1 MIFALHVFNPKDVHL
16 ALVPAA
22 AAAAAAA
29 AINAVFFTAYAE
41 AIETILQCFCEDLER
56 NDGSALR
63 AYYMPDSLKQLVLEK
78 IRKPPDERE
87 ADEAFS
93 KEVAEERRRRR
104 EERRA
109 KKEREAAEAAKAAGR
124 WWDGAASDDDE
135 GGSGGRRRGLFRFI
149 PRLPSRLPSLPSN
162 PFRRR

>member
-1 MIFALHVFNPKDVHL
+1 MWCEKTALIIFEVKKRFQIVLHPCFSTCDRHYLSGSVFTVGVTVTAVVFALHVFNPEDVHL

-93 KEVAEERRRRR
+93 KEAGPIVYSN
-104 EERRA
+104 
-109 KKEREAAEAAKAAGR
+109 KKLSLNSS
-124 WWDGAASDDDE
+124 AS
-135 GGSGGRRRGLFRFI
+135 
-149 PRLPSRLPSLPSN
+149 SLTTNS
-162 PFRRR
+162 